1 MDSLTSDYLLIN
13 VGYYTLAVKEPCDNH
28 TWNLHL
34 EALRN
39 MSGHGIVSVD
49 ACSVAIKKMLDK
61 ACNTEVDLSIEPALS
76 SSDLSTYI
84 EGIGK
89 LSGGSFTAGS
99 QAHFAAI
106 ETACRNIFYGLLV
119 ISLLDPA
126 GNY

>member
-1 MDSLTSDYLLIN
+1 
-13 VGYYTLAVKEPCDNH
+13 
-28 TWNLHL
+28 
-34 EALRN
+34 

-61 ACNTEVDLSIEPALS
+61 ARNTEVNLSIEPALS

-84 EGIGK
+84 EEIGK

-126 GNY
+126 SIC

>member
-1 MDSLTSDYLLIN
+1 
-13 VGYYTLAVKEPCDNH
+13 
-28 TWNLHL
+28 
-34 EALRN
+34 
-39 MSGHGIVSVD
+39 MSGHGIASVD
-49 ACSVAIKKMLDK
+49 AYSVAIKKMLDK

-119 ISLLDPA
+119 VSLLDPA
-126 GNY
+126 GNC